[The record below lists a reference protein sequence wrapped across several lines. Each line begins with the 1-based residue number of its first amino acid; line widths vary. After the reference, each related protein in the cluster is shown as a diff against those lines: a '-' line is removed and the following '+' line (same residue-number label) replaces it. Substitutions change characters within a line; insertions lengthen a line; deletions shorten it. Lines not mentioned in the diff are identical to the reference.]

1 MSTLS
6 EILDRSTGIGP
17 MKETQRMMQDRVEKL
32 AVMLVNHETR
42 LVRLETT
49 QDVARLLA
57 GSTKG
62 KR

>member
-1 MSTLS
+1 MV
-6 EILDRSTGIGP
+6 
-17 MKETQRMMQDRVEKL
+17 QDRVEKL
-32 AVMLVNHETR
+32 AVLRVNHETR

-49 QDVARLLA
+49 QDVTRLLS